1 MFGNDRRCF
10 LEVIFKILQNSRE
23 EPVSNTFF
31 IWHDDNMKNLI
42 LLSLLVALSASL
54 QPVFSANVK
63 DVKRLKLLRMCEGC
77 DLSDAK
83 LRYADLKNAVLVGAN
98 LSGADL
104 KAADLSGANLTGANL
119 TNADLSESDL
129 NGSVLVD
136 ADLRGAEL
144 YNSNLLRSD
153 LRGADLSTIEIDAS
167 RLIEATICK
176 TKTKAGEQN
185 RDCS

>member
-1 MFGNDRRCF
+1 M
-10 LEVIFKILQNSRE
+10 VFKILYISRQ
-23 EPVSNTFF
+23 EPVFNTFV
-31 IWHDDNMKNLI
+31 IWHDKDMKRL
-42 LLSLLVALSASL
+42 LVLSLLVALCASL
-54 QPVFSANVK
+54 QPAFSANLK
-63 DVKRLKLLRMCEGC
+63 DVKRLKLLRMCKGC

-83 LRYADLKNAVLVGAN
+83 LRYADLKNAMLIGAN

-104 KAADLSGANLTGANL
+104 KAADLSGSNLTGANL
-119 TNADLSESDL
+119 TDADLSESDL

-136 ADLRGAEL
+136 ADLRGADL
-144 YNSNLLRSD
+144 YNANLLRSD

>member
-1 MFGNDRRCF
+1 M
-10 LEVIFKILQNSRE
+10 ISKILQISHK
-23 EPVSNTFF
+23 EPIFNTSV
-31 IWHDDNMKNLI
+31 IWHDENMKRFLV
-42 LLSLLVALSASL
+42 LSLLAALCASL
-54 QPVFSANVK
+54 QPAFSANPK
-63 DVKRLKLLRMCEGC
+63 DVKRLKLLRMCKGC
-77 DLSDAK
+77 DLSGAK
-83 LRYADLKNAVLVGAN
+83 LRYADLKNALLVGAN

-104 KAADLSGANLTGANL
+104 KAADLSGSNLTGANL
-119 TNADLSESDL
+119 TDADLSESDL

-136 ADLRGAEL
+136 ADLRGADL
-144 YNSNLLRSD
+144 YNANLLRSD